1 MGGGEYQLSFE
12 SFAHDEDVRG
22 IAVISE
28 DCFATSSR
36 DKTVKLWRRTPASTS
51 AASAAGSE
59 FGLDKTLVGHTSF
72 VGPLAWIPG
81 RQTAA
86 AAGGGG
92 GGGEGTSDAAGAG
105 KGVLVSGGM
114 DCLVLVWDLETGEVA
129 QRLAGHEQ
137 QVTGVTATAA
147 GDIATCS
154 VDKSIRVWRDGHCQ
168 QQLSGHESSVLCLAA
183 AANGLL
189 FSGSGDCTI
198 RCWEGS
204 SCIKSVRAHSD
215 SVRGLA
221 LLPAVGLLSASHDG
235 SVKLWDLSLQP
246 LLEMVGHTALV
257 YSVAATAGGELIA
270 SGSEDA
276 TARVWRD
283 GECMQVLEH
292 PSCVWAVAFLPSGDL
307 ITASADGA
315 IRIWT
320 RDSARVAPEGLRAT
334 YEERVKSCRKKKTV
348 GGVNVDELPGIEAL
362 QQPGHKD
369 GQTLIV
375 RENDVGV
382 AYQWSHKEFNWERIG
397 EVVDGPSEPIDAK
410 MFEGKQYDYVF
421 DVDIGDGV
429 PVRKLPYNH
438 GDNPYDVADK
448 WLLSQ
453 DLPLGY
459 REQVVDFILRNTG
472 QANPMPLGATIP
484 DPYTGGQAY
493 VPSATPSW
501 GGPAPAARAP
511 GQPSP
516 AAPAAAAT
524 AAAPAQEKLFPKRGY
539 LVFDSAQYDGIMKKL
554 KEFNTT
560 LATQSAQSALSAE
573 QLEHLDSLV
582 SVLKDTSHYHSSSF
596 APHHYALIS
605 SLLSSWPS
613 ANLFPVLDLL
623 RMMLLHPSAAAWF
636 SANASGPGVCVQSPV
651 SAHGMLMAAIRRA
664 AAEPPT
670 PANHL
675 TGVRVAVNVFGLPS
689 LHHWPRQHRAEV
701 LDLFAPCAASSNKN
715 VRLALATLLLN
726 YAVLLVDK
734 TAAAAAGEDL
744 EEGQVQTLSAAF
756 ELAAASEADA
766 EVRYRALLAIAT
778 LMHSGVVR
786 DTAVEMGAAEVVQA
800 AAAATATNALPQL
813 GREMKSLI
821 T

>member
-12 SFAHDEDVRG
+12 TFAHDEDVRG

-36 DKTVKLWRRTPASTS
+36 DKTVKLWRRAPASTS
-51 AASAAGSE
+51 ASSATGSE

-81 RQTAA
+81 RQTGAGT
-86 AAGGGG
+86 GGGG
-92 GGGEGTSDAAGAG
+92 DAGEGSSDAAGAG

-114 DCLVLVWDLETGEVA
+114 DCLVLVWDLEAGEVA

-137 QVTGVTATAA
+137 QVTGITATAA

-154 VDKSIRVWRDGHCQ
+154 VDKTIRVWREGHCQ

-183 AANGLL
+183 APNGLL

-198 RCWEGS
+198 RCWDGS

-270 SGSEDA
+270 SASEDA
-276 TARVWRD
+276 TARVWKD
-283 GECMQVLEH
+283 GECMQALEH
-292 PSCVWAVAFLPSGDL
+292 PSCVWAVAFLPNGDL

-315 IRIWT
+315 FRIWT
-320 RDSARVAPEGLRAT
+320 RDAARVAPEGLRAS
-334 YEERVKSCRKKKTV
+334 YEERVKASRKKKTV

-362 QQPGHKD
+362 QQPGQKD

-382 AYQWSHKEFNWERIG
+382 AYQWSQKEFNWEKIG
-397 EVVDGPSEPIDAK
+397 EVVDGPSEPVDAK

-472 QANPMPLGATIP
+472 QGPTMPLGATIP

-501 GGPAPAARAP
+501 GGPTPASRASAQAAPAPAAVAA
-511 GQPSP
+511 QPP
-516 AAPAAAAT
+516 
-524 AAAPAQEKLFPKRGY
+524 QEKLYPKRGY

-554 KEFNTT
+554 KEFNTA
-560 LATQSAQSALSAE
+560 LASQSAPAAPSPVVLSEE
-573 QLEHLDSLV
+573 QLEQLNGLV

-596 APHHYALIS
+596 APNHYALLS
-605 SLLSSWPS
+605 SLLSTWPA

-623 RMMLLHPSAAAWF
+623 RMMLLHPSGAAWF
-636 SANASGPGVCVQSPV
+636 AVNASGPD
-651 SAHGMLMAAIRRA
+651 GMLIACMRRA

-675 TGVRVAVNVFGLPS
+675 TGVRVAVNAFGLPAM
-689 LHHWPRQHRAEV
+689 HQWPRKHRAEV
-701 LDLFAPCAASSNKN
+701 LDLFAPCVSSSNKN

-726 YAVLLVDK
+726 FAVLLVDG
-734 TAAAAAGEDL
+734 AAAKGEDQ

-756 ELAAASEADA
+756 ELAAALEADP

-786 DTAVEMGAAEVVQA
+786 ETAVEMGAAEVVQA
-800 AAAATATNALPQL
+800 AAASTATNALPQL

-821 T
+821 G